1 MSEVTFRYA
10 DEADTGLVLEFI
22 KGIAAYEKMSD
33 EVVATEELLHE
44 WMFEKKL
51 VEVIFAEAEQDTV
64 GFALF
69 FQNFSTFVGRA
80 GLYLEDIF
88 VKPEYRKKGYGKA
101 IFQKLAQIAV
111 ERGCQRFEWVCLDWE
126 PFLWISGRFT
136 GYPGMESKKLP
147 KRNKEDAE
155 WKQFSV
161 LRQEEVCVSIRIK
174 KFPMR

>member
-111 ERGCQRFEWVCLDWE
+111 ERGCQRFEWVCLDWNQ
-126 PFLWISGRFT
+126 PSIDFYRSMGAVPMDQWTIYRLSGD
-136 GYPGMESKKLP
+136 G
-147 KRNKEDAE
+147 
-155 WKQFSV
+155 
-161 LRQEEVCVSIRIK
+161 IK
-174 KFPMR
+174 KAAEKK

>member
-111 ERGCQRFEWVCLDWE
+111 ERGCQRFEWVCLDWNQ
-126 PFLWISGRFT
+126 PSIDFYRSMGAVPMDQWTIYRLSGD
-136 GYPGMESKKLP
+136 G
-147 KRNKEDAE
+147 
-155 WKQFSV
+155 
-161 LRQEEVCVSIRIK
+161 IK
-174 KFPMR
+174 KTAEKK